1 MAITGT
7 AGAFL
12 LVGRVLFG
20 GLIAF
25 QGVNHFTN
33 VDQLTGYADAKG
45 VPAPR
50 VGVVASGVML
60 ILGGLSILAGAY
72 ATIGAGMVAVF
83 LLVTS
88 PAIHDFWAASEEQAQ
103 SEMTDFIK
111 NGELLGAALTFLA
124 ISGTEWGYAVGIGL
138 F

>member
-7 AGAFL
+7 AGTIL

-20 GLIAF
+20 GLLAF
-25 QGVNHFTN
+25 QGLNHFTN
-33 VDQLTGYADAKG
+33 IDQMAGYADAKG

-50 VGVVASGVML
+50 VGVVASGLML
-60 ILGGLSILAGAY
+60 ILGGLAIVTGAY
-72 ATIGAGMVAVF
+72 ATLGAGMVAVF
-83 LLVTS
+83 LVVTS
-88 PAIHDFWAASEEQAQ
+88 PAIHNFWAVEEDQQQ

-124 ISGTEWGYAVGIGL
+124 ISGMEWQYALDVGV

>member
-7 AGAFL
+7 AGTIL

-20 GLIAF
+20 GLLAF
-25 QGVNHFTN
+25 QGLNHFTN
-33 VDQLTGYADAKG
+33 IDQLTGYADAKG

-50 VGVVASGVML
+50 VGVVASGLML
-60 ILGGLSILAGAY
+60 ILGGLAIVTGAY
-72 ATIGAGMVAVF
+72 AALGAGMVAVF
-83 LLVTS
+83 LVVTS
-88 PAIHDFWAASEEQAQ
+88 PAIHDFWAVEEAQQQ

-124 ISGTEWGYAVGIGL
+124 ISGMEWQYALEVGL

>member
-7 AGAFL
+7 AGTIL

-20 GLIAF
+20 GLLAF
-25 QGVNHFTN
+25 QGLNHFTN
-33 VDQLTGYADAKG
+33 IGQLAEYADAKG

-50 VGVVASGVML
+50 VGVVASGLML
-60 ILGGLSILAGAY
+60 ILGGLAIVTGAY
-72 ATIGAGMVAVF
+72 ATLGAGMVAVF
-83 LLVTS
+83 LVVTS
-88 PAIHDFWAASEEQAQ
+88 PAIHNFWAVEEDQQ

-111 NGELLGAALTFLA
+111 NGELLGASLTFLA
-124 ISGTEWGYAVGIGL
+124 ISGMEWQYALEIGL

>member
-7 AGAFL
+7 AGLFL

-25 QGVNHFTN
+25 QGVNHFLN

-124 ISGTEWGYAVGIGL
+124 ISGTEWQYAVGVGL

>member
-7 AGAFL
+7 AAVFL

-25 QGVNHFTN
+25 QGVNHFMN

-83 LLVTS
+83 LVVTS
-88 PAIHDFWAASEEQAQ
+88 PAIHDFWAASEEEAQ

-124 ISGTEWGYAVGIGL
+124 ISGTKWEYAVGVGL

>member
-7 AGAFL
+7 AAVFL

-25 QGVNHFTN
+25 QGVNHFMN

-88 PAIHDFWAASEEQAQ
+88 PAIHNFWAVAEEQTQ

-124 ISGTEWGYAVGIGL
+124 ISGTEWEYAVGVGL

>member
-1 MAITGT
+1 MAITGS

-25 QGVNHFTN
+25 QGVNHFMN

-124 ISGTEWGYAVGIGL
+124 ISGMEWGYAVGVGL

>member
-7 AGAFL
+7 AAVFL

-124 ISGTEWGYAVGIGL
+124 ISGTKWEYAVGVGL

>member
-1 MAITGT
+1 VAITGS

-25 QGVNHFTN
+25 QGVNHFMN

-124 ISGTEWGYAVGIGL
+124 ISGMEWGYAVGVGL

>member
-1 MAITGT
+1 VAITGS

-25 QGVNHFTN
+25 QGVNHFMN

-60 ILGGLSILAGAY
+60 ILGGLSILAGVY

-124 ISGTEWGYAVGIGL
+124 ISGMEWGYAVGVGL

>member
-7 AGAFL
+7 AAVFL

-83 LLVTS
+83 LVVTS
-88 PAIHDFWAASEEQAQ
+88 PAIHDFWAASEEEAQ

-124 ISGTEWGYAVGIGL
+124 ISGTKWEYAVGVGL

>member
-1 MAITGT
+1 MAITGS

-25 QGVNHFTN
+25 QGVNHFMN

-60 ILGGLSILAGAY
+60 ILGGLSILAGVY

-124 ISGTEWGYAVGIGL
+124 ISGMEWGYAVGVGL